1 MNQRIFEMNAISITG
16 LVKSYDKVAAVQ
28 GIDLTVP
35 QGMIYGVV
43 GPNGAGKTTLI
54 KTLVGVARPTSG
66 TARVLELDSLN
77 DKRALRKQI
86 GYMPQDAA
94 LYETLSARDNITFLG
109 KAQSIEDLDQKV
121 DEVIE
126 FTELTSRA
134 RDPIHTFSGGMKK
147 RVSLACALI
156 HQPKVLFL
164 DEPTAAVDPQLRARS
179 WALFRKLAK
188 NGSTLFISTH
198 LMDEALLCDRVTILN
213 QGRVILVDSPQ
224 NIMQRGKTR
233 LSVSSPNG
241 PSETEFEST
250 PEAMAQ
256 KLHEFGL
263 PNDISSVMIESS
275 TLEEIVLEIIRDDSK

>member
-1 MNQRIFEMNAISITG
+1 MNAISIMG
-16 LVKSYDKVAAVQ
+16 LVKSYGKVTALQ

-43 GPNGAGKTTLI
+43 GPHGAGKTTLI

-66 TARVLELDSLN
+66 TVRVLELDPLN
-77 DKRALRKQI
+77 DKWTLRKQI

-94 LYETLSARDNITFLG
+94 LYETLSARDNINFLG
-109 KAQSIEDLDQKV
+109 KAQSVKDLDHKV
-121 DEVIE
+121 DEVIA
-126 FTELTSRA
+126 FTELVSRA

-164 DEPTAAVDPQLRARS
+164 DEPTGAVDPQLRARS
-179 WALFRKLAK
+179 WELFRKLAK
-188 NGSTLFISTH
+188 DGTTLFISTH
-198 LMDEALLCDRVTILN
+198 LMDEALLCDKVTILN
-213 QGRVILVDSPQ
+213 HGKVVLVDSPQ

-233 LSVSSPNG
+233 LSVTTPDG
-241 PSETEFEST
+241 CSEAEIEST

-256 KLHEFGL
+256 KLREFGL
-263 PNDISSVMIESS
+263 PNDISSIKLGPS
-275 TLEEIVLEIIRDDSK
+275 TLEEIVLEIIREDST

>member
-1 MNQRIFEMNAISITG
+1 MNAISITG
-16 LVKSYDKVAAVQ
+16 LVKSYGKVAALQ
-28 GIDLTVP
+28 GIDLAVP

-66 TARVLELDSLN
+66 TVRVLDLDPLN
-77 DKRALRKQI
+77 DKWAVRKTI
-86 GYMPQDAA
+86 GYMPQDTA
-94 LYETLSARDNITFLG
+94 LYETLSARDNINFLG
-109 KAQSIEDLDQKV
+109 KAQPIEDLEQKV
-121 DEVIE
+121 DEVIA
-126 FTELTSRA
+126 FTELAHRA

-156 HQPKVLFL
+156 HQPKVLLL

-188 NGSTLFISTH
+188 NGTTLFISTH

-213 QGRVILVDSPQ
+213 QGKVILVDSPQ

-233 LSVSSPNG
+233 LSVTSPNG
-241 PSETEFEST
+241 SSETEFEST

-263 PNDISSVMIESS
+263 PNDISSIKIGSS

>member
-1 MNQRIFEMNAISITG
+1 MNAISITA
-16 LVKSYDKVAAVQ
+16 LVKSYGKVTALQ
-28 GIDLTVP
+28 GIDLAVP

-66 TARVLELDSLN
+66 TARVLELDPLN
-77 DKRALRKQI
+77 DKWTLRKQI

-109 KAQSIEDLDQKV
+109 KAQSVEDLDQKV
-121 DEVIE
+121 DEVIA
-126 FTELTSRA
+126 FTELASRA

-179 WALFRKLAK
+179 WALFRKLVK
-188 NGSTLFISTH
+188 NGTTLFISTH

-233 LSVSSPNG
+233 LSVTSPNG
-241 PSETEFEST
+241 SSETEFEST

-263 PNDISSVMIESS
+263 PNDISSIKIGSS

>member
-1 MNQRIFEMNAISITG
+1 MNAISITG
-16 LVKSYDKVAAVQ
+16 LVKSYGKVTALQ
-28 GIDLTVP
+28 GIDLAVP

-66 TARVLELDSLN
+66 TARVLELDPLN
-77 DKRALRKQI
+77 DKWALRKQI

-109 KAQSIEDLDQKV
+109 KAQSVKNLDQKV
-121 DEVIE
+121 DEVIA
-126 FTELTSRA
+126 FTELASRA

-179 WALFRKLAK
+179 WALFRKLTQ
-188 NGSTLFISTH
+188 NGTTLFISTH
-198 LMDEALLCDRVTILN
+198 LMDEALLCDKVTILN

-233 LSVSSPNG
+233 LSVTSPNG
-241 PSETEFEST
+241 SSETEFEST

-263 PNDISSVMIESS
+263 PNDISSIKIGSS

>member
-1 MNQRIFEMNAISITG
+1 MNAISITA
-16 LVKSYDKVAAVQ
+16 LVKSYGKVTALQ
-28 GIDLTVP
+28 GIDLAVP

-66 TARVLELDSLN
+66 TARVLELAPLN
-77 DKRALRKQI
+77 DKWALRKQI

-109 KAQSIEDLDQKV
+109 KAQSVKDLNQKI
-121 DEVIE
+121 DEVIA
-126 FTELTSRA
+126 FTELASRA

-188 NGSTLFISTH
+188 NGTTLFISTH
-198 LMDEALLCDRVTILN
+198 LMDEALLCDQVTILN

-233 LSVSSPNG
+233 LSVTSPNG
-241 PSETEFEST
+241 SSETEFEST

-263 PNDISSVMIESS
+263 PNDISSIKIGSS

>member
-1 MNQRIFEMNAISITG
+1 MNAISITG
-16 LVKSYDKVAAVQ
+16 LVKSYGKVTALQ
-28 GIDLTVP
+28 GIDLAVP

-66 TARVLELDSLN
+66 TARVLELDPLN
-77 DKRALRKQI
+77 DKWALRKQI

-109 KAQSIEDLDQKV
+109 KAQSVKNLDQKV
-121 DEVIE
+121 DEVIA
-126 FTELTSRA
+126 FTELASRA

-188 NGSTLFISTH
+188 NGTTLFISTH

-233 LSVSSPNG
+233 LSVTSPNG
-241 PSETEFEST
+241 SSETEFEST

-263 PNDISSVMIESS
+263 PNDISSIKIESS

>member
-1 MNQRIFEMNAISITG
+1 MNAISITA
-16 LVKSYDKVAAVQ
+16 LVKSYGKVTALQ
-28 GIDLTVP
+28 GIDLAVP

-66 TARVLELDSLN
+66 TARVLELDPLN
-77 DKRALRKQI
+77 DKWALRKQI

-121 DEVIE
+121 DEVIA
-126 FTELTSRA
+126 FTELASRA

-188 NGSTLFISTH
+188 NGTTLFISTH

-233 LSVSSPNG
+233 LSVTSPNG
-241 PSETEFEST
+241 SSETEFEST

-263 PNDISSVMIESS
+263 PNDISSIKIGSS

>member
-1 MNQRIFEMNAISITG
+1 MNAISITG
-16 LVKSYDKVAAVQ
+16 LVKSYGKVTALE
-28 GIDLTVP
+28 GIDLAVP

-66 TARVLELDSLN
+66 TARVLELDPLD
-77 DKRALRKQI
+77 DKWALRKQI

-109 KAQSIEDLDQKV
+109 KAQSVKNLNQKV
-121 DEVIE
+121 DEVIA
-126 FTELTSRA
+126 FTELASRA

-156 HQPKVLFL
+156 HQPKVLFP

-188 NGSTLFISTH
+188 NGTTLFISTH

-233 LSVSSPNG
+233 LSVTSPNG
-241 PSETEFEST
+241 SSETEFEST

-263 PNDISSVMIESS
+263 PNDISSIKIGSS

>member
-1 MNQRIFEMNAISITG
+1 MNAISITA
-16 LVKSYDKVAAVQ
+16 LVKSYGKVTALQ
-28 GIDLTVP
+28 GIDLAVP

-66 TARVLELDSLN
+66 TARVLELDPLN
-77 DKRALRKQI
+77 DKWALRKQI

-109 KAQSIEDLDQKV
+109 KAQSVKNLDQKV
-121 DEVIE
+121 DEVIA
-126 FTELTSRA
+126 FTELASRA

-188 NGSTLFISTH
+188 DGTTLFISTH

-233 LSVSSPNG
+233 LSVTSPNG
-241 PSETEFEST
+241 SSETEFEST

-263 PNDISSVMIESS
+263 PNDISSIKIGSS

>member
-1 MNQRIFEMNAISITG
+1 MNAISITA
-16 LVKSYDKVAAVQ
+16 LVKSYGKVTALQ
-28 GIDLTVP
+28 GIDLAVP

-66 TARVLELDSLN
+66 TARVLELDPLN
-77 DKRALRKQI
+77 DKWALRKQI

-109 KAQSIEDLDQKV
+109 KAQSVKDLNQKV
-121 DEVIE
+121 DEVIA
-126 FTELTSRA
+126 FTELASRA

-188 NGSTLFISTH
+188 NGTTLFISTH

-233 LSVSSPNG
+233 LSVTSPNG
-241 PSETEFEST
+241 SSETEFEST

-263 PNDISSVMIESS
+263 PNDISSIKIGSS

>member
-1 MNQRIFEMNAISITG
+1 MNAISITG
-16 LVKSYDKVAAVQ
+16 LVKSYGKVTALQ
-28 GIDLTVP
+28 GIDLAVP

-66 TARVLELDSLN
+66 TARVLELDPLN
-77 DKRALRKQI
+77 DKWALRKQI

-109 KAQSIEDLDQKV
+109 KAQSVEDLNQKV
-121 DEVIE
+121 DEVIA
-126 FTELTSRA
+126 FTELASRA

-188 NGSTLFISTH
+188 NGTTLFISTH

-233 LSVSSPNG
+233 LSVTSPNG
-241 PSETEFEST
+241 SSETEFEST

-263 PNDISSVMIESS
+263 PNDISSIKIGSS

>member
-1 MNQRIFEMNAISITG
+1 MNAISITG
-16 LVKSYDKVAAVQ
+16 LVKSYGKVTALQ

-66 TARVLELDSLN
+66 TARVLELDPLN
-77 DKRALRKQI
+77 DKWALRKQI

-109 KAQSIEDLDQKV
+109 KAQSVKNLEQKV
-121 DEVIE
+121 DEVIA
-126 FTELTSRA
+126 FTELASRA

-188 NGSTLFISTH
+188 NGTTLFISTH

-233 LSVSSPNG
+233 LSVTSPNG
-241 PSETEFEST
+241 SSEAEFEST

-263 PNDISSVMIESS
+263 PNDISSIKIGSS

>member
-1 MNQRIFEMNAISITG
+1 MNAISITA
-16 LVKSYDKVAAVQ
+16 LVKSYGKVTALQ
-28 GIDLTVP
+28 GIDLAVP

-66 TARVLELDSLN
+66 TARVLELDPLN
-77 DKRALRKQI
+77 DKWALRKQI

-109 KAQSIEDLDQKV
+109 KAQSVEDLNQKV
-121 DEVIE
+121 DEVIA
-126 FTELTSRA
+126 FTELASRA

-188 NGSTLFISTH
+188 NGTTLFISTH

-233 LSVSSPNG
+233 LSVTLPNG
-241 PSETEFEST
+241 SSETEFEST

-263 PNDISSVMIESS
+263 PNDISSIKIGSS

>member
-1 MNQRIFEMNAISITG
+1 MNAISITG
-16 LVKSYDKVAAVQ
+16 LVKSYGKVTALQ
-28 GIDLTVP
+28 GIDLAVP

-66 TARVLELDSLN
+66 TARVLELDPLN
-77 DKRALRKQI
+77 DKWALRKQI

-109 KAQSIEDLDQKV
+109 KAQSVEDFDQKV
-121 DEVIE
+121 DEVID
-126 FTELTSRA
+126 FTKLVSRA
-134 RDPIHTFSGGMKK
+134 RDPIHTFSAGMKK

-188 NGSTLFISTH
+188 NGTTLFISTH
-198 LMDEALLCDRVTILN
+198 LMDEALLCDQVTVLN
-213 QGRVILVDSPQ
+213 QGKVILVDSPQ

-233 LSVSSPNG
+233 LSVTSPNG
-241 PSETEFEST
+241 SSETEFEST

-263 PNDISSVMIESS
+263 PNDISSIKIGSS

>member
-1 MNQRIFEMNAISITG
+1 MNAISITG
-16 LVKSYDKVAAVQ
+16 LVKSYGKVTALQ
-28 GIDLTVP
+28 GIDLAVP

-66 TARVLELDSLN
+66 TARVLELDPLN
-77 DKRALRKQI
+77 DKWALRKQI

-109 KAQSIEDLDQKV
+109 KAQSVKNLDQKV
-121 DEVIE
+121 DEVIA
-126 FTELTSRA
+126 FTELASRA

-188 NGSTLFISTH
+188 GGATLFISTH
-198 LMDEALLCDRVTILN
+198 LMDEALLCDKVTILN
-213 QGRVILVDSPQ
+213 QGRVILVDSPK

-233 LSVSSPNG
+233 LSVTSPNG
-241 PSETEFEST
+241 SSETEFEST

-263 PNDISSVMIESS
+263 PNDISSIKIGSS

>member
-1 MNQRIFEMNAISITG
+1 MNAISITA
-16 LVKSYDKVAAVQ
+16 LVKSYGKVTALQ
-28 GIDLTVP
+28 GVDLAVP

-66 TARVLELDSLN
+66 TARVLELDPLN
-77 DKRALRKQI
+77 DRWALRKQI

-109 KAQSIEDLDQKV
+109 KAQSVKDLDQKV
-121 DEVIE
+121 DEVIA
-126 FTELTSRA
+126 FTELASRA
-134 RDPIHTFSGGMKK
+134 CDPIHTFSGGMKK

-179 WALFRKLAK
+179 WALFRELAK
-188 NGSTLFISTH
+188 NGTTLFISTH

-233 LSVSSPNG
+233 LSVTSLNGSSD
-241 PSETEFEST
+241 TEFEST

-263 PNDISSVMIESS
+263 PNDISSIKIGSS

>member
-1 MNQRIFEMNAISITG
+1 MNAISITG
-16 LVKSYDKVAAVQ
+16 LVKSYGKVTALQ
-28 GIDLTVP
+28 GIDLAVP
-35 QGMIYGVV
+35 QGMIYGAV

-66 TARVLELDSLN
+66 TARVLELDPLN

-109 KAQSIEDLDQKV
+109 KAQSVEELNQKV
-121 DEVIE
+121 DEVIA
-126 FTELTSRA
+126 FTELASRA
-134 RDPIHTFSGGMKK
+134 HDPIHTFSGGMKK

-188 NGSTLFISTH
+188 NGTTLFISTH

-233 LSVSSPNG
+233 LSVTSPNG
-241 PSETEFEST
+241 SSETEFEST

-263 PNDISSVMIESS
+263 PNDISSIKIGSS

>member
-1 MNQRIFEMNAISITG
+1 MNAISITA
-16 LVKSYDKVAAVQ
+16 LVKSYGKVTALQ
-28 GIDLTVP
+28 GIDLAVP

-66 TARVLELDSLN
+66 TARVLELDPLN
-77 DKRALRKQI
+77 DKWALRKQI

-109 KAQSIEDLDQKV
+109 KAQSVKDLDQKV
-121 DEVIE
+121 DEVIA
-126 FTELTSRA
+126 FTELVSRA

-179 WALFRKLAK
+179 WELFRKLAK
-188 NGSTLFISTH
+188 DGTTLFISTH
-198 LMDEALLCDRVTILN
+198 LMDEALLCDKVTILN

-233 LSVSSPNG
+233 LSVTSPNG
-241 PSETEFEST
+241 SSETEIEST

-263 PNDISSVMIESS
+263 PNDISSIKIGSS
-275 TLEEIVLEIIRDDSK
+275 TLEEIVLKIIRDDSK

>member
-1 MNQRIFEMNAISITG
+1 MNAISTTA
-16 LVKSYDKVAAVQ
+16 LVKSNGKVTALQ
-28 GIDLTVP
+28 GIDLAVQ

-43 GPNGAGKTTLI
+43 GPNVAGKTTLI

-66 TARVLELDSLN
+66 TARVLELDPLN
-77 DKRALRKQI
+77 DKWALRKQI

-109 KAQSIEDLDQKV
+109 KAQSVEDLDQKV
-121 DEVIE
+121 DEVIA
-126 FTELTSRA
+126 FTELASRA

-188 NGSTLFISTH
+188 NGTTLFISTH

-233 LSVSSPNG
+233 LSVTSPNG
-241 PSETEFEST
+241 SSETEFEST

-263 PNDISSVMIESS
+263 PSDISSVKIGSS
-275 TLEEIVLEIIRDDSK
+275 TLEEIVLEIVRDDSK

>member
-1 MNQRIFEMNAISITG
+1 MNAISITA
-16 LVKSYDKVAAVQ
+16 LVKSYGKVTALQ
-28 GIDLTVP
+28 GIDLAVP

-66 TARVLELDSLN
+66 TARVLELDPLN
-77 DKRALRKQI
+77 DKWALRKQI

-109 KAQSIEDLDQKV
+109 KAQSVEDLDQKV
-121 DEVIE
+121 DEVIA
-126 FTELTSRA
+126 FTELASRA

-188 NGSTLFISTH
+188 NGTTLFISTH

-233 LSVSSPNG
+233 LSVTSSNG
-241 PSETEFEST
+241 SSETEFEST

-263 PNDISSVMIESS
+263 PNDISSIKIGSS

>member
-1 MNQRIFEMNAISITG
+1 MNAISITG
-16 LVKSYDKVAAVQ
+16 LVKSYGKVTALQ
-28 GIDLTVP
+28 GIDLAVP

-66 TARVLELDSLN
+66 TARVLELDPLN
-77 DKRALRKQI
+77 DKWALRKQI

-94 LYETLSARDNITFLG
+94 LYETLSARDNIYFLA
-109 KAQSIEDLDQKV
+109 KAQSVKNLDQKV
-121 DEVIE
+121 DEVIA
-126 FTELTSRA
+126 FTELASRA

-179 WALFRKLAK
+179 WALFRKLTK
-188 NGSTLFISTH
+188 NGTTLFISTH

-233 LSVSSPNG
+233 LSVTSPNG
-241 PSETEFEST
+241 SSETEFEST

-263 PNDISSVMIESS
+263 PNDISSIKIGSS

>member
-1 MNQRIFEMNAISITG
+1 MNSISITG
-16 LVKSYDKVAAVQ
+16 LVKSYGKVAALQ

-35 QGMIYGVV
+35 QGTIYGVV

-66 TARVLELDSLN
+66 TVRVLELDPLN
-77 DKRALRKQI
+77 DKWALRKQI

-109 KAQSIEDLDQKV
+109 RAQSVKGLAQKV
-121 DEVIE
+121 DEVIT
-126 FTELTSRA
+126 FTELASRA
-134 RDPIHTFSGGMKK
+134 RDPIHTFSGGMKR

-179 WALFRKLAK
+179 WELFRKLAQD
-188 NGSTLFISTH
+188 GATLFISTH
-198 LMDEALLCDRVTILN
+198 LMDEAALCDKVTILN
-213 QGRVILVDSPQ
+213 QGKVVLVDSPRD
-224 NIMQRGKTR
+224 ILQRGKTR
-233 LSVSSPNG
+233 LSVTARNQR
-241 PSETEFEST
+241 SEAEIEST
-250 PEAMAQ
+250 SEAIAQ

-263 PNDISSVMIESS
+263 PNDISSVEVEPS
-275 TLEEIVLEIIRDDSK
+275 TLEEIVLEIIREEPQ

>member
-1 MNQRIFEMNAISITG
+1 MHNPQELNAISITA
-16 LVKSYDKVAAVQ
+16 LVKSYGKVTALQ

-66 TARVLELDSLN
+66 TARVLELDPLN
-77 DKRALRKQI
+77 DKWALRKQI

-109 KAQSIEDLDQKV
+109 KAQSVEDLDQIA
-121 DEVIE
+121 DEVIA
-126 FTELTSRA
+126 FTELASRA

-179 WALFRKLAK
+179 WELFRKLAK
-188 NGSTLFISTH
+188 NGTTLFISTH
-198 LMDEALLCDRVTILN
+198 LMDEALLCDQVTILN
-213 QGRVILVDSPQ
+213 QGKVILVDSPQ

-233 LSVSSPNG
+233 LSVTLPNG
-241 PSETEFEST
+241 SSETEIEST

-263 PNDISSVMIESS
+263 PNDISSIKIGSS
-275 TLEEIVLEIIRDDSK
+275 TLEEIVLEIIQDDSK

>member
-1 MNQRIFEMNAISITG
+1 MNAISITG
-16 LVKSYDKVAAVQ
+16 LVKSYGKVTALQ
-28 GIDLTVP
+28 GIDLAVP

-66 TARVLELDSLN
+66 TARVLELDPLN
-77 DKRALRKQI
+77 DKWALRKQI

-109 KAQSIEDLDQKV
+109 KAQSVEELDQKV
-121 DEVIE
+121 DEVIA
-126 FTELTSRA
+126 FTELASRA

-147 RVSLACALI
+147 RVSLACTLI

-188 NGSTLFISTH
+188 NGTTLFISTH

-233 LSVSSPNG
+233 LSVTSPNG
-241 PSETEFEST
+241 SSETEFEST

-263 PNDISSVMIESS
+263 PNDISSIKIGSS

>member
-1 MNQRIFEMNAISITG
+1 MNAISITA
-16 LVKSYDKVAAVQ
+16 LVKSYGKVTALQ
-28 GIDLTVP
+28 GIDLAVP

-66 TARVLELDSLN
+66 TARVLELDPLN
-77 DKRALRKQI
+77 DKWALRKQI

-109 KAQSIEDLDQKV
+109 KAQSVEDLDQKV
-121 DEVIE
+121 DEVIA
-126 FTELTSRA
+126 FTELASRA

-188 NGSTLFISTH
+188 NGTTLFISTH

-233 LSVSSPNG
+233 LSITSPNG
-241 PSETEFEST
+241 SSETEFEST

-263 PNDISSVMIESS
+263 PNDISSIKIGSS

>member
-1 MNQRIFEMNAISITG
+1 MHNPQEMNAISITA
-16 LVKSYDKVAAVQ
+16 LVKSYGKVTALQ

-66 TARVLELDSLN
+66 TARVLELDPLN
-77 DKRALRKQI
+77 DKWTLRKQI

-109 KAQSIEDLDQKV
+109 KAQSVEDLDQKV
-121 DEVIE
+121 DEVIG
-126 FTELTSRA
+126 FTELASRA

-156 HQPKVLFL
+156 HRPKVLFL

-179 WALFRKLAK
+179 WALFRELAK
-188 NGSTLFISTH
+188 NGTTLFISTH

-233 LSVSSPNG
+233 LSVTSPNG

-263 PNDISSVMIESS
+263 PNDISSIKIGSS
-275 TLEEIVLEIIRDDSK
+275 TLEEIVLGIIRDDSK

>member
-1 MNQRIFEMNAISITG
+1 MNAISITG
-16 LVKSYDKVAAVQ
+16 LVKSYGKVTALQ

-66 TARVLELDSLN
+66 TVRVLELDPLN
-77 DKRALRKQI
+77 DKWPLRKQI

-94 LYETLSARDNITFLG
+94 LYETLSARDNINFLG
-109 KAQSIEDLDQKV
+109 KAQSVKDLDHKV
-121 DEVIE
+121 DEVIA
-126 FTELTSRA
+126 FTELVSRA

-164 DEPTAAVDPQLRARS
+164 DEPTGAVDPQLRARS
-179 WALFRKLAK
+179 WELFRKLAK
-188 NGSTLFISTH
+188 DGTTLFISTH
-198 LMDEALLCDRVTILN
+198 LMDEALLCDKVTILN
-213 QGRVILVDSPQ
+213 HGKVVLVDSPQ

-233 LSVSSPNG
+233 LSVTTPDG
-241 PSETEFEST
+241 RSEAEIEST

-256 KLHEFGL
+256 KLREFGL
-263 PNDISSVMIESS
+263 PNDISSIKLGPS
-275 TLEEIVLEIIRDDSK
+275 TLEEIVLEIIREDST

>member
-1 MNQRIFEMNAISITG
+1 MNAISITA
-16 LVKSYDKVAAVQ
+16 LVKSYGKVTALQ
-28 GIDLTVP
+28 GIDLAVP

-66 TARVLELDSLN
+66 TARVLELDPLN
-77 DKRALRKQI
+77 DKWALRKQI

-109 KAQSIEDLDQKV
+109 KAQSVKNLDQKV
-121 DEVIE
+121 DEVIA
-126 FTELTSRA
+126 FTELASRA

-188 NGSTLFISTH
+188 NGTTLFISTH

-224 NIMQRGKTR
+224 NIMQRGTTR
-233 LSVSSPNG
+233 LSVTSPNG
-241 PSETEFEST
+241 SSETEFEST

-263 PNDISSVMIESS
+263 PNDISSIKIGSS

>member
-1 MNQRIFEMNAISITG
+1 MNAISITA
-16 LVKSYDKVAAVQ
+16 LVKSYGKVTALQ
-28 GIDLTVP
+28 GIDLAVP

-66 TARVLELDSLN
+66 TARVLELDPLN
-77 DKRALRKQI
+77 DKWALRKQI

-109 KAQSIEDLDQKV
+109 KAQSVKNLDQKV
-121 DEVIE
+121 DEVIA
-126 FTELTSRA
+126 FTELASRA

-188 NGSTLFISTH
+188 NGTTLFISTH

-233 LSVSSPNG
+233 LSVTSPNG
-241 PSETEFEST
+241 SSETEFEST

-263 PNDISSVMIESS
+263 PNDISSIKIRSS

>member
-1 MNQRIFEMNAISITG
+1 MNAISITA
-16 LVKSYDKVAAVQ
+16 LVKSYGKVTALQ
-28 GIDLTVP
+28 GIDLAVP

-66 TARVLELDSLN
+66 TARVLELDPLN
-77 DKRALRKQI
+77 DKWALRKQI

-109 KAQSIEDLDQKV
+109 KAQSVEDLDQKV
-121 DEVIE
+121 DEVIA
-126 FTELTSRA
+126 FTELASRA

-188 NGSTLFISTH
+188 NGTTLFISTH

-233 LSVSSPNG
+233 LSVTSPNG
-241 PSETEFEST
+241 SSETEFEST

-263 PNDISSVMIESS
+263 PNDISSIKIGSS

>member
-1 MNQRIFEMNAISITG
+1 MNAISITA
-16 LVKSYDKVAAVQ
+16 LVKSYGKVTALQ
-28 GIDLTVP
+28 GIDLAVP

-66 TARVLELDSLN
+66 TARVLELDPLN
-77 DKRALRKQI
+77 DKWALRKQI

-109 KAQSIEDLDQKV
+109 KAQSVKNLDQKV
-121 DEVIE
+121 DEVIA
-126 FTELTSRA
+126 FTELASRA

-188 NGSTLFISTH
+188 NGTTLFISTH

-233 LSVSSPNG
+233 LSVTSPNG
-241 PSETEFEST
+241 SSETEFEST

-263 PNDISSVMIESS
+263 PNDISSIKIGSS

>member
-1 MNQRIFEMNAISITG
+1 MNAISITA
-16 LVKSYDKVAAVQ
+16 LVKSYGKVTALQ
-28 GIDLTVP
+28 GIDLAVP

-66 TARVLELDSLN
+66 TARVLELDPLN
-77 DKRALRKQI
+77 DKWALRKQI

-109 KAQSIEDLDQKV
+109 KAQSVEDIDQKV
-121 DEVIE
+121 DEVIA
-126 FTELTSRA
+126 FTELASRA

-188 NGSTLFISTH
+188 NGTTLFISTH

-233 LSVSSPNG
+233 LSVTSPNG
-241 PSETEFEST
+241 SSETEFEST

-263 PNDISSVMIESS
+263 PNDISSIKIESS
-275 TLEEIVLEIIRDDSK
+275 TLEEIVLEIIREDSK

>member
-1 MNQRIFEMNAISITG
+1 MDNPQEMNAISIRA
-16 LVKSYDKVAAVQ
+16 LVKSYGKVTALQ

-109 KAQSIEDLDQKV
+109 KAQSVENLDQKV
-121 DEVIE
+121 DEVIA
-126 FTELTSRA
+126 FTELASRA

-188 NGSTLFISTH
+188 NGTTLFISTH

-224 NIMQRGKTR
+224 NIMQHGKTR
-233 LSVSSPNG
+233 LSVTSPNG
-241 PSETEFEST
+241 SSETEFEST

-263 PNDISSVMIESS
+263 PNDISSIKIGSS

>member
-1 MNQRIFEMNAISITG
+1 MTQRLFEMNAISITG
-16 LVKSYDKVAAVQ
+16 LFKSYGKVVALQ
-28 GIDLTVP
+28 GMDLTAP

-66 TARVLELDSLN
+66 TARVLELDPLN
-77 DKRALRKQI
+77 DKWALRKQI

-121 DEVIE
+121 DEVIG
-126 FTELTSRA
+126 FTELASRA

-188 NGSTLFISTH
+188 NGTTLFISTH

-233 LSVSSPNG
+233 LSVTSPDG
-241 PSETEFEST
+241 PSEAEFEST

-263 PNDISSVMIESS
+263 PNDISSIKTGSS

>member
-1 MNQRIFEMNAISITG
+1 MNAISITG
-16 LVKSYDKVAAVQ
+16 LVKSYGKVTALR

-66 TARVLELDSLN
+66 TVRVLELDPLN
-77 DKRALRKQI
+77 DKWALRKQI

-94 LYETLSARDNITFLG
+94 LYETLSARDNINFLG
-109 KAQSIEDLDQKV
+109 KAQSVKNLDHKV
-121 DEVIE
+121 DEVIA
-126 FTELTSRA
+126 FTELVSRA

-164 DEPTAAVDPQLRARS
+164 DEPTGAVDPQLRARS
-179 WALFRKLAK
+179 WELFRKLAK
-188 NGSTLFISTH
+188 DGTTLFISTH
-198 LMDEALLCDRVTILN
+198 LMDEALLCDKVTILN
-213 QGRVILVDSPQ
+213 HGKVVLVDSPQ

-233 LSVSSPNG
+233 LSVTTPDG
-241 PSETEFEST
+241 RSEAEIEST

-256 KLHEFGL
+256 KLREFGL
-263 PNDISSVMIESS
+263 PNDISSIKLGPS
-275 TLEEIVLEIIRDDSK
+275 TLEEIVLEIIREDST

>member
-1 MNQRIFEMNAISITG
+1 MNAISITA
-16 LVKSYDKVAAVQ
+16 LVKSYGKVTALQ
-28 GIDLTVP
+28 GIDLAVP

-66 TARVLELDSLN
+66 TARVLELDPLN
-77 DKRALRKQI
+77 DKWALRKQI

-109 KAQSIEDLDQKV
+109 KAQSVEDLDQKV
-121 DEVIE
+121 DEVIA
-126 FTELTSRA
+126 FTELASRA

-188 NGSTLFISTH
+188 NGTTLFISTH

-233 LSVSSPNG
+233 LSVTSPNG
-241 PSETEFEST
+241 SSETEFEST

-263 PNDISSVMIESS
+263 PNDISSIKIGSS
-275 TLEEIVLEIIRDDSK
+275 TLEEIVLGIIRDDSK

>member
-1 MNQRIFEMNAISITG
+1 MNAISITG
-16 LVKSYDKVAAVQ
+16 LVKSYGKVTALQ
-28 GIDLTVP
+28 GIDLAVP

-66 TARVLELDSLN
+66 TARVLELDPLN
-77 DKRALRKQI
+77 DKWALRKQI

-109 KAQSIEDLDQKV
+109 KAQSVEDLDQKV
-121 DEVIE
+121 DEVIA
-126 FTELTSRA
+126 FTELASRA

-188 NGSTLFISTH
+188 NGTTLFISTH

-233 LSVSSPNG
+233 LSVTSPNG
-241 PSETEFEST
+241 SSETEFEST

-263 PNDISSVMIESS
+263 PNDISSIKIGSS

>member
-1 MNQRIFEMNAISITG
+1 MNAISITG
-16 LVKSYDKVAAVQ
+16 LVKSYGKVTALQ

-66 TARVLELDSLN
+66 SARVLELDPLN
-77 DKRALRKQI
+77 DKWALRKQI

-94 LYETLSARDNITFLG
+94 LYETLSARDNINFLG
-109 KAQSIEDLDQKV
+109 KAQSVKNLDHKV
-121 DEVIE
+121 DEVIA
-126 FTELTSRA
+126 FTELVSRA

-164 DEPTAAVDPQLRARS
+164 DEPTGAVDPQLRARS
-179 WALFRKLAK
+179 WELFRKLAK
-188 NGSTLFISTH
+188 DGTTLFISTH
-198 LMDEALLCDRVTILN
+198 LMDEALLCDKVTILN
-213 QGRVILVDSPQ
+213 HGKVVLVDSPQ

-233 LSVSSPNG
+233 LSVTTPDG
-241 PSETEFEST
+241 RSEAEIEST

-256 KLHEFGL
+256 KLREFGL
-263 PNDISSVMIESS
+263 PNDISSIKLGPS
-275 TLEEIVLEIIRDDSK
+275 TLEEIVLEIIREDST

>member
-1 MNQRIFEMNAISITG
+1 MNAISITG
-16 LVKSYDKVAAVQ
+16 LVKSYGKVTALQ

-66 TARVLELDSLN
+66 SARVLELDPLN
-77 DKRALRKQI
+77 DKWALRKQI

-94 LYETLSARDNITFLG
+94 LYETLSARDNINFLG
-109 KAQSIEDLDQKV
+109 KAQSVKDLDHKV
-121 DEVIE
+121 DEVIA
-126 FTELTSRA
+126 FTELVSRA

-164 DEPTAAVDPQLRARS
+164 DEPTGAVDPQLRARS
-179 WALFRKLAK
+179 WELFRKLAK
-188 NGSTLFISTH
+188 DGTTLFISTH
-198 LMDEALLCDRVTILN
+198 LMDEALLCDKVTILN
-213 QGRVILVDSPQ
+213 HGKVVLVDSPQ

-233 LSVSSPNG
+233 LSVTTPDG
-241 PSETEFEST
+241 RSEAEIEST

-256 KLHEFGL
+256 KLREFGL
-263 PNDISSVMIESS
+263 PNDISSIKLEPS
-275 TLEEIVLEIIRDDSK
+275 TLGEIVLEIIREDST

>member
-1 MNQRIFEMNAISITG
+1 MNAISITA
-16 LVKSYDKVAAVQ
+16 LVKSYGKVTALQ
-28 GIDLTVP
+28 GIDLAVP

-66 TARVLELDSLN
+66 TARVLELDPLN
-77 DKRALRKQI
+77 DKWALRKQI

-109 KAQSIEDLDQKV
+109 KAQSVTDLDQKV
-121 DEVIE
+121 DEVIA
-126 FTELTSRA
+126 FTELASRA

-188 NGSTLFISTH
+188 NGTTLFISTH

-233 LSVSSPNG
+233 LSVTSPNG
-241 PSETEFEST
+241 SSETEFEST

-263 PNDISSVMIESS
+263 PNDISSIKIGSS